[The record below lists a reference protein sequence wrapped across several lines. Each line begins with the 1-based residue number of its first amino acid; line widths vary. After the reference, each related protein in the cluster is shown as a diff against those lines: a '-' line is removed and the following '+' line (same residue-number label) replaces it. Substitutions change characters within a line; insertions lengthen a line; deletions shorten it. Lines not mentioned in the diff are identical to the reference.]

1 MNSQVE
7 QRVREHLQRRATS
20 QIPPGIEER
29 IYRRVMS
36 GSPPT
41 SSPRWWLQVAGAV
54 AILVLALGIG
64 LVIQYGRSHPAPAK
78 HSTIVSPSP
87 SAPPPAGGPAPAA
100 LIGQWVPTTDPRTIG
115 GAPQRLVIRATSW
128 IDGAVHG
135 DLVVNG
141 DEIDFYNSDYC
152 HLRLPDGVG
161 RYRWSI
167 TADLLT
173 LTLLAPDPCR
183 PGGGGMT
190 ADPFRK
196 AANGG

>member
-1 MNSQVE
+1 MSSQVD
-7 QRVREHLQRRATS
+7 QRVREHLRRRATS
-20 QIPPGIEER
+20 PIPPGFEQR
-29 IYRRVMS
+29 VYRRVMS
-36 GSPPT
+36 GSSPT
-41 SSPRWWLQVAGAV
+41 PSPSWLLQVAGAV
-54 AILVLALGIG
+54 AIVVLALGVG
-64 LVIQYGRSHPAPAK
+64 LAIQYARSHPAPAK

-87 SAPPPAGGPAPAA
+87 SAAPPAGGPAPAA

-115 GAPQRLVIRATSW
+115 GAPVRLVIRATSW
-128 IDGAVHG
+128 IDGSVHG
-135 DLVVNG
+135 DLVVSG

-152 HLRLPDGVG
+152 GLRLPDGVG

-167 TADLLT
+167 TGDLLT

-183 PGGGGMT
+183 PGGGDMV